1 MLIFIPR
8 GGESNNFDLTS
19 SCKKLSKQILLSN
32 IVASLLFS
40 SSFALP
46 SGGKFTHGTSGSISI
61 NGKEMNIAGNK
72 QNSIIQW
79 GGGFNIGKGESVN
92 FGGKSQNYLNIA
104 HGTSKS
110 TIEGLLNAN
119 GKNVFLINPNGVIIT
134 KTGTINANR
143 FVASTSSMSDGD
155 MTAFAN
161 MKNFND
167 GLSFSP
173 IFKPHKAGNVVNM
186 GNINANNVLLIG
198 NKVDI
203 QGGKL
208 GNEKSKTHLVGNKVF
223 VDFGK
228 SIIQSDYNFI
238 SALDKSHV
246 YISSVDYY
254 NNVNKYNKANFV
266 KGNYLTNAKNIEKFV
281 SIGSDIDWWHFAKGW
296 NENEQFRNTANEYRL
311 INSIDFG
318 GNQGKNYANY
328 CIDGL
333 GCTSMIVGNG
343 DNRSYLKSFDKSFD
357 GQGYTLKNINID
369 ATVLSFDEN
378 MNVGLF
384 GSSKGAVFKNINIDY
399 MNGSI
404 KSNGDYNSIAIGS
417 FVGYGEN
424 SKFDKIKIYNI
435 NNIEIE
441 NNINGNYRHV
451 FVGGFSGQL
460 NRSNVSNI
468 EISNINKI
476 YGKNIQDSASALVG
490 GFVGSVAGGSYSNIK
505 ISNINSIVSKTEGGV
520 AIGTGNA
527 SKSGGFAGQSY
538 GYDDDYI
545 NYKNII
551 VSNIKNIYSEA
562 KDNQGSFS
570 GGFIGDIAYSESD
583 IFSNIVVDNIS
594 NIIAIGGKEGT
605 RGGKMSNSGAGGF
618 SGNIG
623 LYYVNDKSKFSD
635 IKINNIELIKS
646 SGMLSSAGGFTAD
659 IHGGIYNNISV
670 SNIKEISSDNNING
684 DPFGNREASS
694 GGFSGNIASGEFGN
708 IVITNIGSIFS
719 NTMQNDSYSGIFV
732 GNIESPYSNRNFSNI
747 FIYISDNHNIRSNST
762 NGQSY
767 IGKFYGNLNGQT
779 TFNNIHV
786 YHKAGELG
794 NAVADQNSWGNTLD
808 KINIHTYTNTN
819 SGYTDFENKVS
830 AELDKDGLHK
840 DKDGNLVFTKDFNI
854 NSPSKPTTD
863 PDVVLESD
871 DVISAKDLNQW
882 LDEIFAG
889 NYWVDIKDLDK
900 IQGLSESIIQS
911 ISFLEALYGQEGM
924 KEILE
929 KFHNDYK
936 TAYSKYD
943 KFKTNKAEL
952 LAFINDKLKPLVDSS
967 NKALDQLKIIQEQL
981 KTAIAKYNDYVK
993 KVNEN
998 PAIKNEE
1005 TLNALKAQVD
1015 KLNQISGEL
1024 ATTIAKNQITLKDW
1038 QDKASDDSN
1047 GQFTIKG
1054 QFDNVALLIPDLE
1067 KVTTNGNENDEY
1079 QKISRQIA
1087 NLQKQT
1093 PTFEYEEEETEE
1105 VEEASLNQKNKAC
1118 IVSDNFKT
1126 MNPCVV
1132 GSF

>member
-1 MLIFIPR
+1 M
-8 GGESNNFDLTS
+8 
-19 SCKKLSKQILLSN
+19 
-32 IVASLLFS
+32 LFS

-143 FVASTSSMSDGD
+143 FVASTSSMDSRSMQEFADGKLAYN
-155 MTAFAN
+155 T
-161 MKNFND
+161 
-167 GLSFSP
+167 FSP
-173 IFKPHKAGNVVNM
+173 VFIPQKAGNVVNM
-186 GNINANNVLLIG
+186 GNINANDVLLIG

-208 GNEKSKTHLVGNKVF
+208 GNKKSTTHLVGKN
-223 VDFGK
+223 
-228 SIIQSDYNFI
+228 
-238 SALDKSHV
+238 V
-246 YISSVDYY
+246 YIDADSTNLNSTINVTATEGGYIQRQMINFAKDKYSFGDNVKINVVNYKDSSG
-254 NNVNKYNKANFV
+254 A
-266 KGNYLTNAKNIEKFV
+266 TH
-281 SIGSDIDWWHFAKGW
+281 IGSSNFKKALTIGNMGNEKDNAIEWWHFAKGW
-296 NENEQFRNTANEYRL
+296 NEDLGDIRNIDEFRLVGN
-311 INSIDFG
+311 IDFG
-318 GNQGKNYANY
+318 ANCKNGVCSGQNYANFWVDLNG
-328 CIDGL
+328 DGVKQDNEF
-333 GCTSMIVGNG
+333 TNMIVGYG
-343 DNRSYLKSFDKSFD
+343 DYDYVDDVSYDAFTKSFD

-369 ATVLSFDEN
+369 ATKIKKRYELDTI
-378 MNVGLF
+378 GIF
-384 GSSKGAVFKNINIDY
+384 GVVSDSTFKNVNIDY
-399 MNGSI
+399 LGGGISI
-404 KSNGDYNSIAIGS
+404 PDS
-417 FVGYGEN
+417 FMSY
-424 SKFDKIKIYNI
+424 
-435 NNIEIE
+435 
-441 NNINGNYRHV
+441 
-451 FVGGFSGQL
+451 VGGFIGEARG
-460 NRSNVSNI
+460 NNTIDNI
-468 EISNINKI
+468 TL
-476 YGKNIQDSASALVG
+476 KNISKIHIDSIHDIIVG
-490 GFVGSVAGGSYSNIK
+490 GFIGRVYVGDFSNIY
-505 ISNINSIVSKTEGGV
+505 IENIGDIK
-520 AIGTGNA
+520 GTIPTIA
-527 SKSGGFAGQSY
+527 ARHFTGGFAGQIYLGGTYS
-538 GYDDDYI
+538 DI
-545 NYKNII
+545 VLKNII
-551 VSNIKNIYSEA
+551 SLSQYNNFINNAYADTSIGGFAGSVSGGSCKICVQDVNVNNIYADIGKIYIDRHPDRGSVGGFIGRLVSSSGNKYFHNINLEIDEIIGRGGGWRNPNGGFIGA
-562 KDNQGSFS
+562 VDIYNNNAVNFKDISIKINKFNFPSSYS
-570 GGFIGDIAYSESD
+570 GGFIG
-583 IFSNIVVDNIS
+583 
-594 NIIAIGGKEGT
+594 
-605 RGGKMSNSGAGGF
+605 
-618 SGNIG
+618 
-623 LYYVNDKSKFSD
+623 
-635 IKINNIELIKS
+635 
-646 SGMLSSAGGFTAD
+646 
-659 IHGGIYNNISV
+659 NISV
-670 SNIKEISSDNNING
+670 TN
-684 DPFGNREASS
+684 PV
-694 GGFSGNIASGEFGN
+694 IAN
-708 IVITNIGSIFS
+708 V
-719 NTMQNDSYSGIFV
+719 
-732 GNIESPYSNRNFSNI
+732 NFSNI
-747 FIYISDNHNIRSNST
+747 YMYYNQAPNS
-762 NGQSY
+762 QLE
-767 IGKFYGNLNGQT
+767 GKFFGGLGNGKF
-779 TFNNIHV
+779 TFDNIHI
-786 YHKAGELG
+786 YHHENDLT
-794 NAVADQNSWGNTLD
+794 NATNDQAYWNDFNKNGYVSD
-808 KINIHTYTNTN
+808 KINIHTYNDNTQ
-819 SGYTDFENKVS
+819 ES
-830 AELDKDGLHK
+830 AY
-840 DKDGNLVFTKDFNI
+840 KDFLSKANTI
-854 NSPSKPTTD
+854 EKPSKPSKPTDPTDPND
-863 PDVVLESD
+863 PDVILGSD

-900 IQGLSESIIQS
+900 IQGLNESIIQS

-943 KFKTNKAEL
+943 KFKNNKAEL

-967 NKALDQLKIIQEQL
+967 NNALDRLKIIQEQL

-1105 VEEASLNQKNKAC
+1105 IEEASMNQKGKTC
-1118 IVSDNFKT
+1118 IVSDNYRT

>member
-1 MLIFIPR
+1 M
-8 GGESNNFDLTS
+8 
-19 SCKKLSKQILLSN
+19 LLSN

-143 FVASTSSMSDGD
+143 FVASTSSMDSKSMQEFADGKLAYN
-155 MTAFAN
+155 T
-161 MKNFND
+161 
-167 GLSFSP
+167 FSP
-173 IFKPHKAGNVVNM
+173 VFKPHKAGNVVNM
-186 GNINANNVLLIG
+186 GNINANDVLLIG

-343 DNRSYLKSFDKSFD
+343 DNWSYLKSFDKSFD

-570 GGFIGDIAYSESD
+570 GGFIGDIGASESD

-646 SGMLSSAGGFTAD
+646 SGMVSSAGGFIAD

-943 KFKTNKAEL
+943 KFKNNKAEL

-967 NKALDQLKIIQEQL
+967 NKALAQLKFIQEQL

-1024 ATTIAKNQITLKDW
+1024 ATTIVKNQITLKDW

-1054 QFDNVALLIPDLE
+1054 AFANAILINPKLNE
-1067 KVTTNGNENDEY
+1067 ITNDSGNENDEY

>member
-1 MLIFIPR
+1 M
-8 GGESNNFDLTS
+8 
-19 SCKKLSKQILLSN
+19 KKLANHIILSG
-32 IVASLLFS
+32 ITVSMLFS
-40 SSFALP
+40 PLMALP
-46 SGGKFTHGTSGSISI
+46 SGGKFTHGTSGSISTSG
-61 NGKEMNIAGNK
+61 NNMNITGNGI
-72 QNSIIQW
+72 NSVIQW
-79 GGGFNIGKGESVN
+79 GGGFNIGKGEQVN
-92 FGGKSQNYLNIA
+92 FNGSNKNYLNIA

-110 TIEGLLNAN
+110 TIEGILNASGN
-119 GKNVFLINPNGVIIT
+119 NVFLINPNGVIIT

-143 FVASTSSMSDGD
+143 FVASTSSMSDRD
-155 MTAFAN
+155 MKAFAN
-161 MKNFND
+161 LKNFNE

-173 IFKPHKAGNVVNM
+173 VFKTHKAGNVVNM
-186 GNINANNVLLIG
+186 GNINTNNVLLIG

-203 QGGKL
+203 QGGKV
-208 GNEKSKTHLVGNKVF
+208 GNENSTTHLVGNEVF

-266 KGNYLTNAKNIEKFV
+266 KGDYLTNAKNIEKFV

-343 DNRSYLKSFDKSFD
+343 YVWNSLKSFDKSFD

-369 ATVLSFDEN
+369 TTVLSSDKN

-384 GSSKGAVFKNINIDY
+384 GSSNGAVFKNINIDY

-404 KSNGDYNSIAIGS
+404 KSNALFNSIFIGS
-417 FVGYGEN
+417 FVGSDEN
-424 SKFDKIKIYNI
+424 SKFDRIKIYNI
-435 NNIEIE
+435 NNIEAKS
-441 NNINGNYRHV
+441 NINNSYNSLV
-451 FVGGFSGQL
+451 NVGGFAGL
-460 NRSNVSNI
+460 LTKSNVSNI
-468 EISNINKI
+468 EVSNINKI
-476 YGKNIQDSASALVG
+476 YGKNIQDSTSASVG
-490 GFVGSVAGGSYSNIK
+490 GFVGSVTGGSYSNIK

-520 AIGTGNA
+520 ANGTGNA
-527 SKSGGFAGQSY
+527 SKSGGFAGGSY
-538 GYDDDYI
+538 GPDGFYS
-545 NYKNII
+545 NYKNIV

-570 GGFIGDIAYSESD
+570 GGFIGDIYISTND

-594 NIIAIGGKEGT
+594 NIVAVGGKEGT
-605 RGGKMSNSGAGGF
+605 AGGKMSNSGAGGF

-623 LYYVNDKSKFSD
+623 MYYFSNKSKFSD

-646 SGMLSSAGGFTAD
+646 SGMLSSAGGFIAD

-684 DPFGNREASS
+684 GSFGNREASS

-732 GNIESPYSNRNFSNI
+732 GNIENQYSNRNFSNI

-767 IGKFYGNLNGQT
+767 VGKFYGNLNGQT
-779 TFNNIHV
+779 TFNNIHI

-819 SGYTDFENKVS
+819 SGYTYFENKVS

-840 DKDGNLVFTKDFNI
+840 DKNGNLVFTKDFNI

-871 DVISAKDLNQW
+871 DVISVNDLNKW
-882 LDEIFAG
+882 LDEIYNG
-889 NYWVDIKDLDK
+889 TYWVDIKDLK
-900 IQGLSESIIQS
+900 LQGVSEEIQQS
-911 ISFLEALYGQEGM
+911 IAFLEALYGQSGM
-924 KEILE
+924 QDILE
-929 KFHNDYK
+929 KISTDYK
-936 TAYSKYD
+936 KASA
-943 KFKTNKAEL
+943 KFDTFNKNKTEL
-952 LAFINDKLKPLVDSS
+952 LLFINTQLKDLVNATNDKLNILLTKQKELDTLIKAYNNYVALI
-967 NKALDQLKIIQEQL
+967 NKGLA
-981 KTAIAKYNDYVK
+981 
-993 KVNEN
+993 NESD
-998 PAIKNEE
+998 PEFI
-1005 TLNALKAQVD
+1005 TL
-1015 KLNQISGEL
+1015 
-1024 ATTIAKNQITLKDW
+1024 KNQINTLMSESDVLASEIGLNQNTLKLW
-1038 QDKASDDSN
+1038 QDKANKDSN
-1047 GQFTIKG
+1047 GHF
-1054 QFDNVALLIPDLE
+1054 
-1067 KVTTNGNENDEY
+1067 
-1079 QKISRQIA
+1079 KI
-1087 NLQKQT
+1087 
-1093 PTFEYEEEETEE
+1093 
-1105 VEEASLNQKNKAC
+1105 
-1118 IVSDNFKT
+1118 
-1126 MNPCVV
+1126 
-1132 GSF
+1132 

>member
-1 MLIFIPR
+1 
-8 GGESNNFDLTS
+8 
-19 SCKKLSKQILLSN
+19 
-32 IVASLLFS
+32 
-40 SSFALP
+40 
-46 SGGKFTHGTSGSISI
+46 
-61 NGKEMNIAGNK
+61 
-72 QNSIIQW
+72 
-79 GGGFNIGKGESVN
+79 
-92 FGGKSQNYLNIA
+92 
-104 HGTSKS
+104 
-110 TIEGLLNAN
+110 
-119 GKNVFLINPNGVIIT
+119 
-134 KTGTINANR
+134 
-143 FVASTSSMSDGD
+143 
-155 MTAFAN
+155 
-161 MKNFND
+161 
-167 GLSFSP
+167 
-173 IFKPHKAGNVVNM
+173 M
-186 GNINANNVLLIG
+186 GNINTNDVLLIG

-203 QGGKL
+203 QGGRL
-208 GNEKSKTHLVGNKVF
+208 GNEKSKTHLVGNEVF

-343 DNRSYLKSFDKSFD
+343 YEWGYLKSFDKSFD

-369 ATVLSFDEN
+369 TTVLSSDKN

-404 KSNGDYNSIAIGS
+404 KSNGEYDSIFIGS
-417 FVGYGEN
+417 FVGSDEN
-424 SKFDKIKIYNI
+424 SRFDKIKIYNI
-435 NNIEIE
+435 NNIEAK
-441 NNINGNYRHV
+441 NNIYNYYNGNIS
-451 FVGGFSGQL
+451 VGGFAGNL
-460 NRSNVSNI
+460 FKSNMSNI

-476 YGKNIQDSASALVG
+476 YGKNIQNSVNVLVG
-490 GFVGSVAGGSYSNIK
+490 GFVGSVNGGSYSNIK
-505 ISNINSIVSKTEGGV
+505 ISNINSIVSKTEGV
-520 AIGTGNA
+520 ATGIA
-527 SKSGGFAGQSY
+527 SISGGFAGGSY
-538 GYDDDYI
+538 GSHSFYS
-545 NYKNII
+545 NYKNIV

-562 KDNQGSFS
+562 KDNHGSFS
-570 GGFIGDIAYSESD
+570 GGFIGDIYSSEND

-605 RGGKMSNSGAGGF
+605 AGGKMSNSGAGGF

-623 LYYVNDKSKFSD
+623 MYYFSNKSKFSD

-646 SGMLSSAGGFTAD
+646 SGMLSSAGGFIAD

-684 DPFGNREASS
+684 GSIGNREASS

-732 GNIESPYSNRNFSNI
+732 GNIENQYSNRNFSNI

-767 IGKFYGNLNGQT
+767 VGKFYGNLNGQT

-808 KINIHTYTNTN
+808 KINIHTYANTN

-840 DKDGNLVFTKDFNI
+840 DKDGNLVFTKDFDI

-871 DVISAKDLNQW
+871 DVISANDLNKW
-882 LDEIFAG
+882 LDEIHNG
-889 NYWVDIKDLDK
+889 TYWVDIKDLK
-900 IQGLSESIIQS
+900 LQGVSEEIQQS
-911 ISFLEALYGQEGM
+911 IAFLEALYGQSGM
-924 KEILE
+924 QDILE
-929 KFHNDYK
+929 KFSTDYK
-936 TAYSKYD
+936 KASD
-943 KFKTNKAEL
+943 KFNTFNKNKTEL
-952 LAFINDKLKPLVDSS
+952 LLFINTQLKDLVNATNDKLNILLTKQKELDTLIKAYNNYVALI
-967 NKALDQLKIIQEQL
+967 NKGLA
-981 KTAIAKYNDYVK
+981 
-993 KVNEN
+993 NESD
-998 PAIKNEE
+998 PEFI
-1005 TLNALKAQVD
+1005 TL
-1015 KLNQISGEL
+1015 
-1024 ATTIAKNQITLKDW
+1024 KNQINTLMSESDVLASEIGLNQNTLKLW
-1038 QDKASDDSN
+1038 QDKANKDSN
-1047 GQFTIKG
+1047 GHFKIIG
-1054 QFDNVALLIPDLE
+1054 AFANV
-1067 KVTTNGNENDEY
+1067 
-1079 QKISRQIA
+1079 
-1087 NLQKQT
+1087 
-1093 PTFEYEEEETEE
+1093 
-1105 VEEASLNQKNKAC
+1105 
-1118 IVSDNFKT
+1118 
-1126 MNPCVV
+1126 
-1132 GSF
+1132 